1 MQQRFVGK
9 ASHISVMRDERH
21 GRLAMRFVAVA
32 PDLTTRSGFLGQAR
46 QAGAGADNV
55 SLATWAVMKRF
66 CSRFHS
72 APGLQKLGRLK
83 ANLFRHLRSRVVS
96 LCADAAANEMASCEI
111 SRSARLSLNA
121 GDIQPNAWLLRPN
134 FCPAASARCRGE
146 TSIPISRGKK
156 IAAAQI
162 PFPTT

>member
-1 MQQRFVGK
+1 MAWCLAEGLKALGQRFVGK

-72 APGLQKLGRLK
+72 APGLQNPGRLR

-96 LCADAAANEMASCEI
+96 LCADAAADEMASCEI
-111 SRSARLSLNA
+111 LRSARLSLNA
-121 GDIQPNAWLLRPN
+121 GGNQPMLPN
-134 FCPAASARCRGE
+134 LQHVFRDRARASRRLCVCAF
-146 TSIPISRGKK
+146 SR
-156 IAAAQI
+156 
-162 PFPTT
+162 TTP